1 MQRQAAADGDEY
13 HRYHTIYYVVVDERE
28 RRPFC
33 LLHVYI
39 SASFST
45 LKLTLVASATE
56 WLVTRRDDDNSDG
69 SSFFFGTLAG
79 RPPPTNKSQA
89 IPLLGT
95 LWYHHCT
102 IPPTISLATRYHIIP
117 YHSYPP
123 ICTMPTDA
131 ACSLPLGS
139 CCMGIPIKLHYTFLL
154 LLVAQIFF
162 AVRQYENFSYTL
174 LIFVLYG

>member
-1 MQRQAAADGDEY
+1 MEMSG
-13 HRYHTIYYVVVDERE
+13 RYHTILLCGCGREGAQTLLFVARLYIRIFFYIKVDVSCKCDRVARDEE
-28 RRPFC
+28 RRRQ
-33 LLHVYI
+33 L
-39 SASFST
+39 
-45 LKLTLVASATE
+45 
-56 WLVTRRDDDNSDG
+56 RRVII
-69 SSFFFGTLAG
+69 FFGTLAG

>member
-69 SSFFFGTLAG
+69 SSFFLALWPVDHH
-79 RPPPTNKSQA
+79 RPTNLRQYRYLVPYGTTIVPYHPPYRWPHA
-89 IPLLGT
+89 IISYHTIATPQSAQCRRT
-95 LWYHHCT
+95 LPVLSPWDPVAWGSPSSCT
-102 IPPTISLATRYHIIP
+102 IPFFFCSWPRSSLRCDNTKTLVTR
-117 YHSYPP
+117 
-123 ICTMPTDA
+123 
-131 ACSLPLGS
+131 
-139 CCMGIPIKLHYTFLL
+139 F
-154 LLVAQIFF
+154 
-162 AVRQYENFSYTL
+162 
-174 LIFVLYG
+174 